1 MKLVQKPLL
10 LKSLLKLLKQRLP
23 STVKNSFWGVF
34 SNILQNLLFSVF
46 FIVVAR
52 IYSVQDFATY
62 VMANSIY
69 GIMAS
74 FSTMGLGQWFLRS
87 ILIAS
92 DKQELIGRYFKLQ
105 FHLGIIFYLI
115 HLLVC
120 FTLYNDGLLRS
131 LSILI
136 GINLFFDN
144 IIHVIKHLNIAEE
157 NQRKTFIVLTV
168 EAFLKALSAL
178 FLFLFTFPIL
188 YLAVVLILLRLVT
201 LNLFIRYGSS
211 GEFSLELIFRVKTQY
226 RFALNL
232 LRQNWSFV
240 LIGSISVLYWRLGI
254 VFVSKF
260 LTGQDVVD
268 YEVSYKLFSMAEIL
282 PFIVSSSVFPTL
294 MKAYN
299 RSKEEGFALYRNL
312 FIAYTLYGMLSF
324 SFIFSY
330 SDTIIPFLFGSNY
343 VGTSFYCKQMFFT
356 ILLFPTALLQANMLI
371 VMGLEKTDMWFNMVS
386 LVLHISIC
394 FIVLQYI
401 ESLSVINFSIF
412 FSFLIFHLLQDIL
425 FFQKRILSF
434 VKIAGFY
441 LLVFGFI
448 SLFMF
453 SSIYVKGFYLFL
465 LVWLPFMVVIYFK
478 WIRPVLFMHSKSS
491 VLQ

>member
-1 MKLVQKPLL
+1 MKPLPQTL
-10 LKSLLKLLKQRLP
+10 LSRKVLKLFEYRLP
-23 STVKNSFWGVF
+23 SMVKNSFWGVF

-52 IYSVQDFATY
+52 IYSVQDFANY

-74 FSTMGLGQWFLRS
+74 FSSMGLGQWFLRS
-87 ILIAS
+87 ILVAS

-105 FHLGIIFYLI
+105 FHLGLIFYLI
-115 HLLVC
+115 HVLVC

-168 EAFLKALSAL
+168 EALLKALSAFVL
-178 FLFLFTFPIL
+178 FFIGFPIL
-188 YLAVVLILLRLVT
+188 YLAIVLILLRLIT

-211 GEFSLELIFRVKTQY
+211 SQFSFRMILRVKTHY
-226 RFALNL
+226 RLVLNL

-254 VFVSKF
+254 VFVSKY

-268 YEVSYKLFSMAEIL
+268 YEVSYKLFSMAEII
-282 PFIVSSSVFPTL
+282 PFIVSSSVFPALT
-294 MKAYN
+294 KAFN
-299 RSKEEGFALYRNL
+299 RSKEEGYALYRNL
-312 FIAYTLYGMLSF
+312 FLAYTLYGMLSF

-330 SDTIIPFLFGSNY
+330 SDAIIPVLFGSNY
-343 VGTSFYCKQMFFT
+343 LGTSIYCKEMFLT
-356 ILLFPTALLQANMLI
+356 ILIFPTALLQANMLI
-371 VMGLEKTDMWFNMVS
+371 VMGLEKVDMWFNLVS
-386 LVLHISIC
+386 LILHISIC
-394 FIVLQYI
+394 FIALQYI
-401 ESLSVINFSIF
+401 DSLSVINFSIF

-425 FFQKRILSF
+425 FLQKGILSLF
-434 VKIAGFY
+434 KIVGFY
-441 LLVFGFI
+441 LLIIVFI
-448 SLFMF
+448 SFYIFL
-453 SSIYVKGFYLFL
+453 STYVLGSYLFP
-465 LVWLPFMVVIYFK
+465 LVWIPFMIVFYFK
-478 WIRPVLFMHSKSS
+478 WIRPAVFMTTKSS
-491 VLQ
+491 IL

>member
-1 MKLVQKPLL
+1 MNLF
-10 LKSLLKLLKQRLP
+10 KSLEHRLP
-23 STVKNSFWGVF
+23 SILKNSFWGVF
-34 SNILQNLLFSVF
+34 SNILQNLLFSLF

-52 IYSVQDFATY
+52 VYSVHDFATY

-74 FSTMGLGQWFLRS
+74 FSSMGLGQWFLRS
-87 ILIAS
+87 FLIAA
-92 DKQELIGRYFKLQ
+92 DKQKLVARYFKVQ
-105 FHLGIIFYLI
+105 FHLGIAFYLI

-168 EAFLKALSAL
+168 EAFLKALSAF
-178 FLFLFTFPIL
+178 FLFLGNFPIL
-188 YLAVVLILLRLVT
+188 YLAVLLILLRLIT

-211 GEFSLELIFRVKTQY
+211 GKFSFGLIYRVKTHY
-226 RFALNL
+226 LFTLNL
-232 LRQNWSFV
+232 LRKNWSFV

-282 PFIVSSSVFPTL
+282 PFIVSSSVFPAL
-294 MKAYN
+294 MKTYN
-299 RSKEEGFALYRNL
+299 RSKEEGFALYRKL
-312 FIAYTLYGMLSF
+312 FIVYTLYGMLSF
-324 SFIFSY
+324 TFIFSF
-330 SDTIIPFLFGSNY
+330 SDFIIPFLFGSNY
-343 VGTSFYCKQMFFT
+343 HGTSFYCKQMFFT
-356 ILLFPTALLQANMLI
+356 ILIFPTALLQANMLI
-371 VMGLEKTDMWFNMVS
+371 VMGLEKIDMWFNMVS

-394 FIVLQYI
+394 YIVLQYV
-401 ESLSVINFSIF
+401 ESLSVVNISIF

-425 FFQKRILSF
+425 FFRKRILSF

-441 LLVFGFI
+441 LINFGFV
-448 SLFMF
+448 SLFVF
-453 SSIYVKGFYLFL
+453 SSTYIKGFYLFV
-465 LVWLPFMVVIYFK
+465 LVWLPMVVVLYFK
-478 WIRPVLFMHSKSS
+478 WIRPALFVHSKTS